1 MKDRKEPD
9 ASLLKEKGRLVEG
22 AQLLGVNLST
32 DCINRLL
39 TYLQLLSKWNRSYNL
54 TAIKDPES
62 MVIYHLLDSLSIAG
76 YLKGNSLLDVGTGA
90 GLPGIP
96 LALLRPEMSVVLL
109 DSNGK
114 KVRFV
119 TQVCIELG
127 LTNVKVVQSRIESYQ
142 AEVGGFDNIIC
153 RALSDLATFSRSTD
167 KLVSKQGQRLAMKGK
182 IENIERDN
190 KDGWATYPIT
200 LPFTEDQRHVQIL

>member
-22 AQLLGVNLST
+22 AQLLGINLSA

-39 TYLQLLSKWNRSYNL
+39 IYLQLLSKWNGSYNL
-54 TAIKDPES
+54 TAITDPVS

-127 LTNVKVVQSRIESYQ
+127 LSNVKVVQSRIESYQ
-142 AEVGGFDNIIC
+142 PETGSFDNIVS
-153 RALSDLATFSRSTD
+153 RALGDLTTFSRSTD
-167 KLVSKQGQRLAMKGK
+167 KLVAKQGQRLAMKGK

-190 KDGWATYPIT
+190 KDGWVTYPIT